1 MTSVRLNKP
10 SRTPILD
17 LVRISAASLVFFHHL
32 WGGSQTL
39 LQLKNPYKPVYGNP
53 NIPKFLNHL
62 FGVGFLGVEIF
73 FVVSGAIIARSAINK
88 TPAQFVIARFV
99 RLSPTYIFAII
110 VTSVI
115 GLKEFI
121 YPQYNSIYLTIQSL
135 TFTNYAYENPNIDPP
150 TWTLWY
156 ELRFYG
162 LVLLLLLALRK
173 LKLSGRQVF
182 ITASL
187 VWLFLISL
195 PQIRTSAIG
204 FLLVQDY
211 APFFILGCLI
221 GLLRGTRELMLFSPA
236 IVISGMFCIH
246 QAIGRI
252 NDSAQS
258 LKWGLGLLA
267 FGVFLIL
274 LDQFVKPIKGRAG
287 KLIATLGRAS
297 YPLYLLHHVLGLG
310 LVSIFVR
317 HSISPVIAI
326 DMTYIII
333 LLMSI
338 FVVFQVEDRFAGRIA
353 TFMNQTW
360 MRASLEK

>member
-1 MTSVRLNKP
+1 MTKVHSNKP

-39 LQLKNPYKPVYGNP
+39 LQLKYPYKPVYGNP
-53 NIPKFLNHL
+53 EIPNFFNHI

-99 RLSPTYIFAII
+99 RLSPTYIFAIA
-110 VTSVI
+110 VTSLI
-115 GLKEFI
+115 GLQEFI
-121 YPQYNSIYLTIQSL
+121 YPQYNSVYLTLQSL

-156 ELRFYG
+156 EVRFYG
-162 LVLLLLLALRK
+162 LVLLLLLALSK
-173 LKLSGRQVF
+173 LKISGRQVL

-187 VWLFLISL
+187 LWLFLISL
-195 PQIRTSAIG
+195 PQIRASAIG
-204 FLLVQDY
+204 FLLIQDY
-211 APFFILGCLI
+211 APFFILGSLI
-221 GLLRGTRELMLFSPA
+221 GLLRGARELVLFSPA
-236 IVISGMFCIH
+236 IIISGMFCIH
-246 QAIGRI
+246 QAMGRI

-267 FGVFLIL
+267 VGVSLIL

-287 KLIATLGRAS
+287 QVIATLGRAS

-310 LVSIFVR
+310 VVSIFVR
-317 HSISPVIAI
+317 QGISPLFAI
-326 DMTYIII
+326 NLTYIII
-333 LLMSI
+333 LSMSI
-338 FVVFQVEDRFAGRIA
+338 FVVFQVEDRFAGRIG

-360 MRASLEK
+360 LGTSLQK